1 MVGLDGEKMSKSLGN
16 LELVSR
22 LVAGGADPMAIRL
35 ALLDHHY
42 RADWEWTAGQLG
54 RAQRRLDAWRAAVR
68 ADRGTSAVP
77 VIADLRRALRTDLDA
92 PTALAVV
99 DEWSSAVL
107 AGDGQDEEAPG
118 QVAAAVDGLL
128 GIELG

>member
-1 MVGLDGEKMSKSLGN
+1 M
-16 LELVSR
+16 
-22 LVAGGADPMAIRL
+22 
-35 ALLDHHY
+35 
-42 RADWEWTAGQLG
+42 
-54 RAQRRLDAWRAAVR
+54 
-68 ADRGTSAVP
+68 P